1 VIGTLASQSE
11 ALAGARTIK
20 FCKFKKA
27 RDHGSFEEVG
37 KVLGKIE
44 QCDKGDIIRPLAD
57 SIKALWEDVLSER
70 LERRVIRVR
79 GIVQNEYVE
88 QLIECNS
95 SGTEESEPTLRV
107 PPQPKAGLDRQ
118 NVRGEESDNSSQ
130 ADSDLEILL
139 RPQRMPGDLDS
150 QR

>member
-1 VIGTLASQSE
+1 M
-11 ALAGARTIK
+11 
-20 FCKFKKA
+20 
-27 RDHGSFEEVG
+27 G

-44 QCDKGDIIRPLAD
+44 QCDKADIIRPLVD
-57 SIKALWEDVLSER
+57 SIKAVWEDVLSER

-79 GIVQNEYVE
+79 GIVQDEYVE

-95 SGTEESEPTLRV
+95 SGTEDSEPTLRV
-107 PPQPKAGLDRQ
+107 PPQPKAGPNRQ
-118 NVRGEESDNSSQ
+118 NVRGEEPNNSSQ

-139 RPQRMPGDLDS
+139 RPRRLPGNLDS